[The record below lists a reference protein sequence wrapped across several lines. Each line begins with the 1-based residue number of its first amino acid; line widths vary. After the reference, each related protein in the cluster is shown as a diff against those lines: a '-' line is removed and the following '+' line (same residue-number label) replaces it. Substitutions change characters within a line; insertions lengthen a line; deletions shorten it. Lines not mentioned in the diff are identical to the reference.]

1 MWKPTVSS
9 DELWHSAKGSH
20 WKDHKYIR
28 IDNGHYVY
36 EYDNTADKKHKVSQN
51 EDAHQRAIAKRRAER
66 NDKNGLGK
74 TVQSVYDDE
83 IDEIERK
90 EAAEKK
96 KKQGPSLLDRGK
108 QLVEQFVND
117 PIGTVASVHNAKYDM
132 AKAVYDHSKMQ
143 VSAKEYEAQKKA
155 LAKSAADRAEANRK
169 KYQDEQK
176 EYERKKKALAKK
188 AVNKANRHRYP
199 NAKG

>member
-36 EYDNTADKKHKVSQN
+36 EN

-66 NDKNGLGK
+66 NDNTGLGK

-108 QLVEQFVND
+108 QLVDQFIND
-117 PIGTVASVHNAKYDM
+117 PIGTVSSAHNAKYNM
-132 AKAVYDHSKMQ
+132 AKALYDHSKMQ

-188 AVNKANRHRYP
+188 AVNKANRHRYQ